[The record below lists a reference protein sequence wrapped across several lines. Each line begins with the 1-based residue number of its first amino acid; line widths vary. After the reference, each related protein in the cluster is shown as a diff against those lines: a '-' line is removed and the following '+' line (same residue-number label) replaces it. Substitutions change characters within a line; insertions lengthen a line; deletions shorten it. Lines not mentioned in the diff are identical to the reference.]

1 MTPLRKKMIDDM
13 TVRGLADNTIK
24 IYTQAVTGLA
34 RHYKRSPERIEPREV
49 QDYLLFLLRD
59 CELAWTTC
67 NSYRIGIRFFYRTT
81 LGLPDSRFYI
91 PGSKQPKR
99 LPEILNR
106 EELVRLFSLT
116 VNLKHRAV
124 LMVAYAAGL
133 RCSEITRLQASD
145 IDSSRMLI
153 RVDQGK
159 GNKDRYVPLSP
170 RLLEELRDYWR
181 RCRPEGWMFPS
192 RITGHRMSRDGVW
205 RIYQTAKER
214 AGITKGGGIH
224 LLRHCYATYLIEA
237 GVELHDIQRRMGHT
251 SPRTTMKY
259 LHLAQGGDRSTP
271 SPLDLLEL
279 PEPPKPRRG

>member
-13 TVRGLADNTIK
+13 TVRGLAENTIES
-24 IYTQAVTGLA
+24 YTNAVTGLA
-34 RHYKRSPERIEPREV
+34 RHYNRSPDRIEPREV

-59 CELAWTTC
+59 RELAWASC
-67 NSYRIGIRFFYRTT
+67 NLYRIGIRFFYRTT
-81 LGLPDSRFYI
+81 LGLPDSRFFI
-91 PGSKQPKR
+91 PGAKQPKR

-116 VNLKHRAV
+116 VNRKHRAV
-124 LMVAYAAGL
+124 LMTAYAAGL
-133 RCSEITRLQASD
+133 RSSEITRLQASD

-153 RVDQGK
+153 RVEQGK
-159 GNKDRYVPLSP
+159 GRKDRYVPLSL

-181 RCRPEGWMFPS
+181 RCRPEGWLFPS
-192 RITGHRMSRDGVW
+192 LIAGRPLTRHGVS
-205 RIYQTAKER
+205 RIYRTASKR
-214 AGITKGGGIH
+214 AGIEKAGGIH
-224 LLRHCYATYLIEA
+224 LLRHAYATDLLQA
-237 GVELHDIQRRMGHT
+237 GVDLHDIQRRMGHT

-259 LHLAQGGDRSTP
+259 LHLAQGGEQSTP

>member
-13 TVRGLADNTIK
+13 VVRGLSENTIQS
-24 IYTQAVTGLA
+24 YTNAVTGLA
-34 RHYKRSPERIEPREV
+34 RHYKRSPDRIEPREV

-59 CELAWTTC
+59 RELAWGSC
-67 NSYRIGIRFFYRTT
+67 NCHRHGLRFFYRITM
-81 LGLPDSRFYI
+81 GLPDPHFYI
-91 PGSKQPKR
+91 PGAKQPKR
-99 LPEILNR
+99 LPELLNR

-116 VNLKHRAV
+116 VNRKHRAV
-124 LMVAYAAGL
+124 LMTAYAAGL

-153 RVDQGK
+153 RVEQGK

-181 RCRPEGWMFPS
+181 RCRPEGWLFPS
-192 RITGHRMSRDGVW
+192 PIAGRPLTRHGVS
-205 RIYQTAKER
+205 RIYRTASKR
-214 AGITKGGGIH
+214 AGIEKAGGIH
-224 LLRHCYATYLIEA
+224 LLRHAYATDLLQA
-237 GVELHDIQRRMGHT
+237 GVALHDIQRRMGHT
-251 SPRTTMKY
+251 SPRTTMRY

-279 PEPPKPRRG
+279 PELSNPRRN

>member
-13 TVRGLADNTIK
+13 VVRGLSDHTIK
-24 IYTQAVTGLA
+24 SYIQAVTGLA
-34 RHYKRSPERIEPREV
+34 RHYNRSPDRIEPREV

-59 CELAWTTC
+59 RELAWASC
-67 NSYRIGIRFFYRTT
+67 NLYRVGIRFFYRTT
-81 LGLPDSRFYI
+81 LGLPDARFFI

-116 VNLKHRAV
+116 VNRKHRAL
-124 LMVAYAAGL
+124 LMTAYAAGL
-133 RCSEITRLQASD
+133 RCSELIHLQASD

-153 RVDQGK
+153 RVEQGK

-192 RITGHRMSRDGVW
+192 YIAGRHMSHDGPW
-205 RIYQTAKER
+205 WIYQQARER

-224 LLRHCYATYLIEA
+224 TLRHCYATNLIEA
-237 GVELHDIQRRMGHT
+237 GVDLHDIQRRMGHT
-251 SPRTTMKY
+251 SPRTTMEY

-279 PEPPKPRRG
+279 PELSNPRRN